1 MATSPSGEAIPQ
13 PALVFPVELLL
24 LEAEEVLLELLDVL
38 ELDEL
43 DTRMLELLLEL
54 DLLLDEL
61 EMELELLALEVLELD
76 ELDTLEVELDL
87 LLLDRDDELEDID
100 ILLALL
106 LELLT
111 LTLDV
116 LLATDELDDAAEL
129 ELLAEMLD

>member
-24 LEAEEVLLELLDVL
+24 LEAEEVLLELFEALDVL

-43 DTRMLELLLEL
+43 DELDTRLLEL

-61 EMELELLALEVLELD
+61 AMELELLALEVLELD

-106 LELLT
+106 L
-111 LTLDV
+111 
-116 LLATDELDDAAEL
+116 
-129 ELLAEMLD
+129 